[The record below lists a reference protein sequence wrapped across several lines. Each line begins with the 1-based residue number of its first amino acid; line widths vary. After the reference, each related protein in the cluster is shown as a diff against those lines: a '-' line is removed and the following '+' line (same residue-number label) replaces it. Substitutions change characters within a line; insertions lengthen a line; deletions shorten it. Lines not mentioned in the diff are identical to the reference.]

1 MTHANISRDTMP
13 MRHGQVWVQR
23 DSDRTAV
30 FNPDSGLLHLLN
42 SSALA
47 IWELCDGETSPAEM
61 AEAIDVITGLGAD
74 TTTADVERTLR
85 SLEDAG
91 LIHFPNRPS

>member
-1 MTHANISRDTMP
+1 MKHANISRDLVP

-30 FNPDSGLLHLLN
+30 FNPDTGLLHLLN
-42 SSALA
+42 SSAFA

-61 AEAIDVITGLGAD
+61 VEAIDEITGLGTD
-74 TTTADVERTLR
+74 TASADVERTLR

-91 LIHFPNRPS
+91 LIDFPKKPS